1 MIDEARIDVHRG
13 VDHQAI
19 QKATKLI
26 DGPVVCT
33 DNQDTTDAGRPS
45 RGHEPNLCLGCTP
58 SVKPNYVEWGRTREV
73 LRPSF
78 GGRPRSDVTLPISNI
93 LFSPKT

>member
-1 MIDEARIDVHRG
+1 MTDEARIDVHRG

-45 RGHEPNLCLGCTP
+45 EGLVAVMNPTCAWAALH
-58 SVKPNYVEWGRTREV
+58 W
-73 LRPSF
+73 
-78 GGRPRSDVTLPISNI
+78 
-93 LFSPKT
+93 

>member
-1 MIDEARIDVHRG
+1 MTDEARIDVHIG

-26 DGPVVCT
+26 DSPVVCM

-45 RGHEPNLCLGCTP
+45 EGLVAVMNPTCAWAALHR
-58 SVKPNYVEWGRTREV
+58 
-73 LRPSF
+73 
-78 GGRPRSDVTLPISNI
+78 
-93 LFSPKT
+93 